1 MIKKLNSGRALRGW
15 IYMPKWY
22 KTSSDYTKINL
33 QAIDISIML
42 RELRSR
48 LVFTYIRLQH
58 AIRFHDSNKTRAE
71 LKFQKRILDEH
82 LNQID
87 KLLKENG
94 ELQNWSFKK
103 EHGEG
108 PYDLS

>member
-1 MIKKLNSGRALRGW
+1 
-15 IYMPKWY
+15 Y

-33 QAIDISIML
+33 QAIDISIIL
-42 RELRSR
+42 RELRCR
-48 LVFTYIRLQH
+48 LVFSYLRLQH
-58 AIRFHDSNKTRAE
+58 AIRFHDSSKTRAE

-87 KLLKENG
+87 KLLKENS

-103 EHGEG
+103 STEKAHMILARHF
-108 PYDLS
+108 PNNFDLDSYILNIRFN